1 MLSST
6 HQFMNK
12 TGSGENRAKAPEDSQ
27 NQLES
32 TLAWPVLRTK
42 GEKEMNRPMTKLSLI
57 VPAIAMA
64 VLTDIFNPG
73 GGGGNCGPRTS
84 R

>member
-32 TLAWPVLRTK
+32 TLAWPVL
-42 GEKEMNRPMTKLSLI
+42 
-57 VPAIAMA
+57 VA
-64 VLTDIFNPG
+64 VNTETFII
-73 GGGGNCGPRTS
+73 GPN
-84 R
+84 